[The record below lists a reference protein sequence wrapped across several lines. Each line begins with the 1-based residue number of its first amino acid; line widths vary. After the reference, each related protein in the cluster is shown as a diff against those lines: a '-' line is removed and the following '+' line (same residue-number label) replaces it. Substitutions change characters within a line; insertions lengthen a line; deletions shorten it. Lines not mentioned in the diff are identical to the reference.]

1 MSDVYLHVLRQKY
14 LAKKSYRRFIQTKAA
29 VIPDISVPGS
39 EPVPEVEF
47 TLPTYPRSV
56 GHDPI
61 WFLELHGAAIIE
73 PTAFEPDP
81 STHRGTHYYNAITN
95 TLHKKIITRKEPG
108 IVVAHWQK
116 VSD

>member
-1 MSDVYLHVLRQKY
+1 MAEVYLHVLRQKY
-14 LAKKSYRRFIQTKAA
+14 LAKKSYRRFVQTKAA

-39 EPVPEVEF
+39 EPDETEF
-47 TLPTYPRSV
+47 TLPTYPRTA
-56 GHDPI
+56 GHNPI
-61 WFLELHGAAIIE
+61 WFLELHGATIIE

-81 STHRGTHYYNAITN
+81 STYRETHYYNAITN
-95 TLHKKIITRKEPG
+95 TLYKKIITRQEPG